1 MSVVAMFR
9 VGIAVLAAAALFGV
23 ATLAFGQ
30 DLVPIT
36 VKVVVK
42 VLPNKA
48 GTPSHPQGVKVDV
61 RGTIDIP
68 HDYDP
73 PLVESVT
80 IWVGKG
86 GIYNGAKFPICNFK
100 ALQRS
105 GPNVCPARSIMGHAT
120 FKADA
125 DGVTTYPKATIINGG
140 ATRIYFYAVLSQPA
154 RVREALVMT
163 VTELTSGPWHYRLFF
178 KIPRRLQIVAGIPLR
193 AEAFHAF
200 FGREDWLASTSCPSD
215 RKWRWRA
222 EGRYASGQIVPASG
236 TIPCRS

>member
-1 MSVVAMFR
+1 M
-9 VGIAVLAAAALFGV
+9 
-23 ATLAFGQ
+23 
-30 DLVPIT
+30 
-36 VKVVVK
+36 
-42 VLPNKA
+42 
-48 GTPSHPQGVKVDV
+48 

-80 IWVGKG
+80 VWIGPG
-86 GIYNGAKFPICNFK
+86 GIYNGAKFPVCNFK

-105 GPNVCPARSIMGHAT
+105 GPGVCPARSIMGHAR

-140 ATRIYFYAVLSQPA
+140 ATKFYIYAMLSQPA

-163 VTELTSGPWHYRLFF
+163 VTKLSSGPWKYRWHL
-178 KIPRRLQIVAGIPLR
+178 KIPRKSADRRRRPSASGGLPHRPRSRRLARQHVLPAR
-193 AEAFHAF
+193 
-200 FGREDWLASTSCPSD
+200 S
-215 RKWRWRA
+215 KWRWRA

-236 TIPCRS
+236 TVACRS

>member
-1 MSVVAMFR
+1 MKLGVA
-9 VGIAVLAAAALFGV
+9 ILAVAALLSAAAL
-23 ATLAFGQ
+23 TFGQ
-30 DLVPIT
+30 DIVPIKVT
-36 VKVVVK
+36 AIVKVM
-42 VLPNKA
+42 PNKA
-48 GTPSHPQGVKVDV
+48 GTPKHPQPIKVDV

-80 IWVGKG
+80 IWTDRG
-86 GIYNGAKFPICNFK
+86 GIYNGHKFPICNFQ
-100 ALQRS
+100 ALRRS
-105 GPNVCPARSIMGHAT
+105 GPEVCPRRSIMGNAT

-140 ATRIYFYAVLSQPA
+140 ATKIYIYAMLSQPA

-163 VTELTSGPWHYRLFF
+163 ITKLSSGPWGYRLHL
-178 KIPRRLQIVAGIPLR
+178 KIPRKLQIVAGVPLR
-193 AEAFHAF
+193 AEAFHVVV
-200 FGREDWLASTSCPSD
+200 GREDWLASISCPPD

-236 TIPCRS
+236 TVACRS